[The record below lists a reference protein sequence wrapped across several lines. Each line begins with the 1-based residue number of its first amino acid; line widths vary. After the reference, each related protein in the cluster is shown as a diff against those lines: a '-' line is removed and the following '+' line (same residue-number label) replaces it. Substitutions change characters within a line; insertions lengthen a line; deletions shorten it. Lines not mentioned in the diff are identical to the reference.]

1 MDADSLQAL
10 LAVLDHGSVA
20 AAAQAQG
27 LPRTTVRRR
36 VERLEARLG
45 HPLFVR
51 DPRGATP
58 TPAALALA
66 EQARPLLAR
75 LQALAGEVQ
84 QQADA
89 QAGRVHL
96 LVPVGMPPELVVLGM
111 AHARQ
116 AFPGLRLELSP
127 GEVGAGALPADVD
140 LAFHFGPAPPRGPF
154 RTRVLVRMPE
164 HLLASPAFLEAHG
177 APRTLDDLR
186 ALPLLCWRP
195 PGATGRLLPLRSGGH
210 LQVDPILVSPDI
222 HVVRAATAAGLG
234 LALLPD
240 GQLPAGVGVDGL
252 RPVLTDLVGDECAL
266 RLVIPDAAAHA
277 PRTRGALEIVERLL
291 ALVGV
296 G

>member
-1 MDADSLQAL
+1 MDADSLEAL

-20 AAAQAQG
+20 AAAQARG

-45 HPLFVR
+45 HALFVR
-51 DPRGATP
+51 DPRGSAP

-89 QAGRVHL
+89 RAGRVHL
-96 LVPVGMPPELVVLGM
+96 LVPVGMPPELLVLGL
-111 AHARQ
+111 AHAQQ
-116 AFPGLRLELSP
+116 AFPGLHVELSY
-127 GEVGAGALPADVD
+127 GEVGAGALPCEVD
-140 LAFHFGPAPPRGPF
+140 LAFHFGPSPPRGPF
-154 RTRVLVRMPE
+154 RVRVLARMPE

-177 APRTLDDLR
+177 TPETLDDLR
-186 ALPLLCWRP
+186 GLPLLCWRP
-195 PGATGRLLPLRSGGH
+195 PGATGRVLPLRDGGH
-210 LQVDPILVSPDI
+210 LEVEPALISPDI
-222 HVVRAATAAGLG
+222 HAVRAATAAGLG

-240 GQLPAGVGVDGL
+240 GGLPAGIGVDGL
-252 RPVLTDLVGDECAL
+252 RPVLTELVGDECAL
-266 RLVIPDAAAHA
+266 RLVIPDASAQA
-277 PRTRGALEIVERLL
+277 PRTRSALDVVERLL